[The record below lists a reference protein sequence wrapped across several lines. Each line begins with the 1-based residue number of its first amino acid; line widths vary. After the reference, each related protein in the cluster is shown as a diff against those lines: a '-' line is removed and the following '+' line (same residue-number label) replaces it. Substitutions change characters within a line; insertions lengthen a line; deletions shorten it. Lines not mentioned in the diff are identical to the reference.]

1 MCFWTHTE
9 GKEESSNECSPLV
22 IVVLPVILGASNY
35 QVKIQI
41 MKIRSSIK
49 KISADDII
57 VRRKGRLYRI
67 NKKNPRHKARQG

>member
-1 MCFWTHTE
+1 ME
-9 GKEESSNECSPLV
+9 GKEESSNECKATRRCRFVSHSGC
-22 IVVLPVILGASNY
+22 INY

-49 KISADDII
+49 KISPDDII